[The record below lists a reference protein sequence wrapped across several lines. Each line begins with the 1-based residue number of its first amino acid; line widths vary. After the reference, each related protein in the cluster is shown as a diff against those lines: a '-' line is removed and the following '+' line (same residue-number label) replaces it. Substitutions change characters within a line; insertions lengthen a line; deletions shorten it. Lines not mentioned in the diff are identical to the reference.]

1 MPFLSLRDAIAAH
14 VADGASVALEGF
26 THLIPF
32 AAGNELI
39 RQRKRDLHLI
49 RMTPDLV
56 YDQLIGMGCARRLT
70 FSWGG
75 NPGVGSLHRLRDAVE
90 HGWPRPLELDEHSHA
105 GMAAAYC
112 AGAARLPFGVLR
124 GYIDND
130 LDAVNTRIRRVDCPF
145 TGERLAAVPALNP
158 DVTILHAQRAD
169 RAGNVALHGIVGAQ
183 REAALA
189 ATTLLVTVEE
199 IVEALPPAMNGIV
212 LPHWV
217 ITAVAHCPD
226 GAYPSYA
233 HGFYARDNAFYQRW
247 DTIARERDTFEAWMQ
262 RHVLDTDD
270 HAGFLAS
277 LQAAAA

>member
-1 MPFLSLRDAIAAH
+1 MPQLSLRDAIAQY
-14 VADGASVALEGF
+14 VPDGASVAMEGF

-32 AAGNELI
+32 AAGHELI
-39 RQRKRDLHLI
+39 RQRRRELQLI
-49 RMTPDLV
+49 RMTPDLI

-90 HGWPRPLELDEHSHA
+90 HAWPRPLELREHSHA

-112 AGAARLPFGVLR
+112 AGAARLPFGTLR
-124 GYIDND
+124 GYLDND
-130 LDAVNTRIRRVDCPF
+130 LDTVNADIRRVQCPF

-183 REAALA
+183 REAAMA
-189 ATTLLVTVEE
+189 ASKLIVTVEE
-199 IVEALPPAMNGIV
+199 IVEDLPPAMNGIV
-212 LPHWV
+212 LPHWIV
-217 ITAVAHCPD
+217 TAVVHCPG

-233 HGFYARDNAFYQRW
+233 HGFYARDNAFYREW
-247 DTIARERDTFEAWMQ
+247 DAIARDRDAFRAWMQ
-262 RHVLDTDD
+262 RHVLDTAD
-270 HAGFLAS
+270 HADFLAG
-277 LQAAAA
+277 LARKAA